1 MVTPQKKKVTI
12 ISKDEFYLEMSKVK
26 DDMEDDPEMQHYKA
40 DKVLIDALISLGYEK
55 GVNVYKKI
63 KRVYT

>member
-1 MVTPQKKKVTI
+1 
-12 ISKDEFYLEMSKVK
+12 MSKVK

-55 GVNVYKKI
+55 GINVYKKI
-63 KRVYT
+63 KRVYS